1 MTDLQPRE
9 NAGDSGTADGRSTG
23 DGGESEGPVT
33 EETKAGLLIER
44 LKAEFAQSNGPS
56 AGLEELKRLK
66 KEGAAPTVL
75 KTFLDLDACRQV
87 AYTMASEKEARLK
100 EELESRPVE
109 PVKPFVPINNYK
121 QSLPC
126 SSIWDKLQGTDR
138 VRFCNKCSLQVY
150 DFSKVELPEAE
161 EIIFQ
166 KEGKR
171 QFVLFKRPDG
181 KFLTANCPV
190 AVKNRYMMITGI
202 AVGIVVIGGLIV
214 LMALNPPP
222 KPAANPQ
229 PVTSGVS
236 GSDNSAENEK
246 PAAKAPESSSASTSP
261 AAEPQET
268 FSQRLMRSRGY
279 AVPVNNAPPVESQPA
294 PDVGPVIQQQFVAPA
309 GQVNQAQ
316 PYQSSAGAA
325 GGAGQLGSPQVP
337 AVQSP
342 AASGNAQL
350 QQQAPVE
357 SPQNTNQAPAEPSA
371 DGPSGQQNPYVY
383 QAPNSN
389 YYK

>member
-9 NAGDSGTADGRSTG
+9 NAGDSGSADARSTG
-23 DGGESEGPVT
+23 DGGKPDGPVT

-109 PVKPFVPINNYK
+109 PAKPFVPINNYK

-126 SSIWDKLQGTDR
+126 SSMWDKLQGTER
-138 VRFCNKCSLQVY
+138 VRFCSKCSLQVY

-190 AVKNRYMMITGI
+190 AVKNQYMMMTGI
-202 AVGIVVIGGLIV
+202 AVGVLVVGGLII
-214 LMALNPPP
+214 LMALNPPQQ
-222 KPAANPQ
+222 PAVNPQ
-229 PVTSGVS
+229 PVTSSVS
-236 GSDNSAENEK
+236 GSDNSVENEK
-246 PAAKAPESSSASTSP
+246 PAVKAPASSPASTSP

-279 AVPVNNAPPVESQPA
+279 AVPVNNSPPVESQPA
-294 PDVGPVIQQQFVAPA
+294 PDAGQVIQQQPVAPA
-309 GQVNQAQ
+309 GQINQPQ
-316 PYQSSAGAA
+316 PYQPSAGPA
-325 GGAGQLGSPQVP
+325 GGAGQVGIPQAP
-337 AVQSP
+337 AAQAP
-342 AASGNAQL
+342 AASGNAPVQP
-350 QQQAPVE
+350 QAPAIDS
-357 SPQNTNQAPAEPSA
+357 SPQSTNQAPAAPGV
-371 DGPSGQQNPYVY
+371 DQPTGQQNPYVY

-389 YYK
+389 